1 MSQDDHTPTIAI
13 DVGGTEI
20 KAGLVRGEKILMSK
34 RWPTEREKGPAH
46 AIKQVLTATEQMFAE
61 FQEAKAIG
69 LVVPGVVNTQTG
81 LAEYSENIGW
91 RNVPLVQLIQDITK
105 LPVGFDHDVRAGGTA
120 ESTFGAGRGFQN
132 SFFMPIGTGI
142 SGAITINGHQLDDP
156 FSGEI
161 GHLDVKSGIECAC
174 ESSGCLETVSTG
186 PSIIRAYNLLS
197 KKQLKDAREVSEA
210 AQSGDLVAEKIWG
223 AAVEAIAFALNAY
236 INILSTEVIIL
247 GGGVSKAG
255 DALIEPIK
263 KYLNHRLT
271 FLPCP
276 KIVIAE
282 LGDQAGMI
290 GAGIAASRALRN

>member
-1 MSQDDHTPTIAI
+1 M
-13 DVGGTEI
+13 
-20 KAGLVRGEKILMSK
+20 
-34 RWPTEREKGPAH
+34 
-46 AIKQVLTATEQMFAE
+46 
-61 FQEAKAIG
+61 
-69 LVVPGVVNTQTG
+69 
-81 LAEYSENIGW
+81 
-91 RNVPLVQLIQDITK
+91 
-105 LPVGFDHDVRAGGTA
+105 
-120 ESTFGAGRGFQN
+120 
-132 SFFMPIGTGI
+132 
-142 SGAITINGHQLDDP
+142 
-156 FSGEI
+156 
-161 GHLDVKSGIECAC
+161 DVKSGIECAC